1 MGTFEYLSVF
11 VSIILGLGITYLIV
25 GIGQLVRKRKQYEFY
40 WLHNLQIF
48 STFLILLNAWWIS
61 YSWVGM
67 TELTFF
73 HYLFL
78 MLAPFLIVLAST
90 FLFPGREESN
100 NPKLK
105 DHYFSVYRP
114 YYILISLVWPLDVID
129 TLLKGS
135 DRLAQLGWVYICLS
149 LIAFPLIASV
159 AFTRKAWYH
168 GMVQILN
175 IIGLIGS
182 KILFAPTLESLVK

>member
-11 VSIILGLGITYLIV
+11 VSIILGLGVTYLIV
-25 GIGQLVRKRKQYEFY
+25 GIGQLVRKRKYYEFY

-48 STFLILLNAWWIS
+48 STFLILLNAWWIT

-105 DHYFSVYRP
+105 DHYFSIYRP

-135 DRLAQLGWVYICLS
+135 DRLTQLGWVYIILN
-149 LIAFPLIASV
+149 LVAFPLIASV

-182 KILFAPTLESLVK
+182 KILFAPTLESLIK